1 MNEYKN
7 KRIINNK
14 SIFIIIQKQTKKEKM
29 ASQDDFENT
38 VAVPD
43 SGNVSKN
50 TQKKS
55 GGAWKRQVNNKIME
69 TLCAAPAPEPGA
81 GRAASTETSP
91 QELPSI
97 VSSTI
102 RFGEGTKKMKKE
114 GYTYVSF
121 DTECEFMTQTDS
133 SGRYNVQYCDHI
145 SSIQRIFTKKSNG
158 VELTR
163 QDEIK
168 FQVYE
173 KNLKTLK
180 RFLSFKYFKYNR
192 IHEHTFT
199 SLFKHYFENNRY
211 VWNER
216 DGITDDLIN
225 HLLLSKNHKFYNIKY
240 IYLNFLLT
248 FLIIHHQKLYKD
260 TNIRERVG
268 DFFFLVAVL
277 QFSLEIQ
284 PNVLPSSQNIMIIS
298 KALSQLSNKNL
309 FYTVENV
316 NTEIEHLG
324 ESLRLVLTQN
334 LEFYSNKCPARNE
347 ETSSEKKKETET
359 ETETE
364 VKSSE

>member
-1 MNEYKN
+1 
-7 KRIINNK
+7 
-14 SIFIIIQKQTKKEKM
+14 M

-43 SGNVSKN
+43 TGNVTKN
-50 TQKKS
+50 TQKKN
-55 GGAWKRQVNNKIME
+55 GGVWKRQVNNKIME
-69 TLCAAPAPEPGA
+69 TLCASPAPEPGA
-81 GRAASTETSP
+81 GRAASTETP
-91 QELPSI
+91 PEELPS
-97 VSSTI
+97 VVTSTI
-102 RFGEGTKKMKKE
+102 HFGGKTQKMKKE
-114 GYTYVSF
+114 GYIPVSF
-121 DTECEFMTQTDS
+121 DTECEFMTHTDS

-145 SSIQRIFTKKSNG
+145 SSIQRILTKKSNG
-158 VELTR
+158 VELTK

-211 VWNER
+211 VWNDT

-240 IYLNFLLT
+240 IYLNFLIT
-248 FLIIHHQKLYKD
+248 FLIIHQKKLFKD
-260 TNIRERVG
+260 SNIREKVG

-284 PNVLPSSQNIMIIS
+284 PNVLPSSQNIMIMC
-298 KALSQLSNKNL
+298 KALAHLSNKNL

-324 ESLRLVLTQN
+324 ESIRLVPTQN
-334 LEFYSNKCPARNE
+334 LEFYSNKCPVRKTESSTE
-347 ETSSEKKKETET
+347 ETKETEV
-359 ETETE
+359 E
-364 VKSSE
+364 SSE